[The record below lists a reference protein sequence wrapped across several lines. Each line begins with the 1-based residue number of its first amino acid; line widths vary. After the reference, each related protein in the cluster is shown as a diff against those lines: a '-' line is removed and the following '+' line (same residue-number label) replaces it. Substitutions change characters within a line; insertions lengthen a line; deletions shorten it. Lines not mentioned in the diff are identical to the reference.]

1 MPLIKT
7 EQENDDC
14 PEHLWYKF
22 SWASKEKKALKKFFG
37 KKRLTNM
44 VEDHNMKV
52 LYINFESENQLNFN
66 LDSLVSTLVSQINIS
81 QPCILLLVQLIWGF
95 NQVFR
100 ENVSAERWEK
110 SFLQAMGLKTFQY
123 FFLLNFFFLHRKL
136 LIFKVIFHC

>member
-1 MPLIKT
+1 
-7 EQENDDC
+7 
-14 PEHLWYKF
+14 
-22 SWASKEKKALKKFFG
+22 
-37 KKRLTNM
+37 M